1 MPTSGCRNCVLSVRR
16 RRTSICHVLKPRGSR
31 RGPGWA
37 SLCLPSCCRHA
48 AAQPSF
54 VFFVAVPVR
63 PHLVVLVGEVN
74 GRGVHSFSSRLLR
87 FLYVIR
93 SVTRCCRHVMY
104 VAGPCTLS
112 QLTTLQALGSVPA
125 QIAAVQAM
133 ASNPATFQ
141 CHACLVPCFSAGNPK
156 QCAMGCM
163 SPQVAATT
171 ARNRRDVAGTPAAAR
186 TFAATFMPQ
195 SAQPIRL
202 ELSNASAA
210 VTSLGA
216 VLLAAIAWC
225 CL

>member
-1 MPTSGCRNCVLSVRR
+1 MACQRLVALLAFFLSDAAAQYAQSSSQGILAVAQ
-16 RRTSICHVLKPRGSR
+16 G
-31 RGPGWA
+31 GPA
-37 SLCLPSCCRHA
+37 FDCRHA
-48 AAQPSF
+48 AVMLPLNHLLYFLLRS
-54 VFFVAVPVR
+54 R
-63 PHLVVLVGEVN
+63 PASLSRSR
-74 GRGVHSFSSRLLR
+74 GRGQRARRPCLFLPSPPSSLR
-87 FLYVIR
+87 NSIGYEVLPPR
-93 SVTRCCRHVMY
+93 D

-163 SPQVAATT
+163 IPQVAATT
-171 ARNRRDVAGTPAAAR
+171 ARNRRDVAGTPTAAR

-202 ELSNASAA
+202 ELSSASAA
-210 VTSLGA
+210 VTSLGT